1 MYLFVIVIKILK
13 EKKTFAVVHFYPL
26 WSTFTH
32 CGPLLPTVVHFYPI
46 KTRQKKSQVPNFITL
61 NFSTKNGIC
70 IYLYILAC
78 FSGSILFR
86 AQNGSARRTVY
97 ILACFSGS
105 ISLRRQNGSARRTV
119 YVTLS
124 GFISFRTQNRSRID
138 FLSALDA
145 VFIFNP
151 CDWNCWQRWRI
162 TQMGKVPLVLTPPF
176 MRRAGEARRVE
187 PARHGPPAGSK
198 KRGDFSHLGE
208 SPPLAS

>member
-1 MYLFVIVIKILK
+1 M
-13 EKKTFAVVHFYPL
+13 VHFYPL

-32 CGPLLPTVVHFYPI
+32 SSPLLPNKDSAEKITSPKFYNFEFQYEEWYMYLSIYTRLLFGFHF
-46 KTRQKKSQVPNFITL
+46 VP
-61 NFSTKNGIC
+61 
-70 IYLYILAC
+70 
-78 FSGSILFR
+78 R
-86 AQNGSARRTVY
+86 AERFHGQNGSARRTVY

-176 MRRAGEARRVE
+176 MRRAGEARRAE

>member
-1 MYLFVIVIKILK
+1 M
-13 EKKTFAVVHFYPL
+13 VHFYPL

-32 CGPLLPTVVHFYPI
+32 SSPLLPNKDSAEKITSPKFYNFEFQYEEWYMYLSIYTRLLFGFHF
-46 KTRQKKSQVPNFITL
+46 VP
-61 NFSTKNGIC
+61 
-70 IYLYILAC
+70 
-78 FSGSILFR
+78 R
-86 AQNGSARRTVY
+86 AERFHGQNGSARRTVY

-176 MRRAGEARRVE
+176 HEARGRG
-187 PARHGPPAGSK
+187 PKGRARAPWPPRGVK

>member
-78 FSGSILFR
+78 FSGSI
-86 AQNGSARRTVY
+86 
-97 ILACFSGS
+97 
-105 ISLRRQNGSARRTV
+105 SLRRQNGSARRTV

-176 MRRAGEARRVE
+176 HEARGRG
-187 PARHGPPAGSK
+187 PKGRARAPWPPRGVK
-198 KRGDFSHLGE
+198 KKGGLLPFG
-208 SPPLAS
+208 

>member
-1 MYLFVIVIKILK
+1 M
-13 EKKTFAVVHFYPL
+13 VVHFYPL

-70 IYLYILAC
+70 IYL
-78 FSGSILFR
+78 
-86 AQNGSARRTVY
+86 Y

-176 MRRAGEARRVE
+176 MRRAGEARRAE